1 MSAASVNIRGGRVVD
16 PAAGRDAVG
25 DVFIKDGCVA
35 DAPVPGAEEIDAT
48 GLVVCP
54 GFIDV
59 HVHLREPGQGGKE
72 TIETGTRA
80 AAAGGFTSVVAM
92 PNTRPVADHPGIIAW
107 MHERAAAVGVVN
119 VFATGAITVGS
130 LGEELAPIGAMA
142 AAGIV
147 AVTDDGRC
155 VQNHEV
161 MRRAAEYCGMFG
173 LPILDHCQDA
183 TLAGPDALVHE
194 GFHSTLLGLPG
205 WPRMA
210 EEIVVARNALVSE
223 ATGTRIHCQH
233 LSSGGSVRLLRE
245 ARARGVP
252 LSGEVCPHHV
262 ALTDAALEGYDTNC
276 KMNPP
281 LREQSD
287 IDALFGGIAD
297 GTIDILATD
306 HAPHAP
312 YEKEVEFAAAPFG
325 IVGLETAVGL
335 FCDILLH
342 RHRVVDLPRLVA
354 MLTWHPAQLLG
365 LDRGTLAAGVPADVT
380 LLNPDLEWVVDR
392 EKFASKGRNT
402 PFHGRPLR
410 GRAVRTIVAG
420 RTVWEYGT

>member
-1 MSAASVNIRGGRVVD
+1 MSFSMNIRGGRVID
-16 PAAGRDAVG
+16 PASGRDEIG
-25 DVFIKDGCVA
+25 DVHIADGKFSA
-35 DAPVPGAEEIDAT
+35 SPAPGAEEIDAR

-54 GFIDV
+54 GLIDI
-59 HVHLREPGQGGKE
+59 HVHLREPGQGAKE

-92 PNTRPVADHPGIIAW
+92 PNTQPVADHPGIIAW
-107 MHERAAAVGVVN
+107 MQERAAAVGAVN
-119 VFATGAITVGS
+119 VFTTGAITVGS
-130 LGEELAPIGAMA
+130 EGGQLAPIGAMA

-183 TLAGPDALVHE
+183 SLAGAEAMMHE
-194 GFHSTLLGLPG
+194 GYWSTFLGLAG

-210 EEIVVARNALVSE
+210 EEIIVARNALLAE

-233 LSSGGSVRLLRE
+233 LSTAGSVRILRE
-245 ARARGVP
+245 AKLRGAP
-252 LSGEVCPHHV
+252 LSGEVCPHHL
-262 ALTDAALEGYDTNC
+262 ALTDESLGDYDTNF

-287 IDALFGGIAD
+287 IDALLEGIAD
-297 GTIDILATD
+297 GTVDILATD
-306 HAPHAP
+306 HAPHAV

-335 FCDILLH
+335 FCDLLLH
-342 RHRVVDLPRLVA
+342 KHRVVDLPRLIA
-354 MLTWHPAQLLG
+354 MLTTGPARLLG
-365 LDRGTLAAGVPADVT
+365 LDRGTLAAGRPGDVT
-380 LLNPDLEWVVDR
+380 LLDPDREWVVDKD
-392 EKFASKGRNT
+392 KFASKGRNT
-402 PFHGRPLR
+402 PFHGWKLK
-410 GRAVRTIVAG
+410 GRAVRTIVGG
-420 RTVWEYGT
+420 RTAWAAGS